1 MTQSALEI
9 LDISHNFGGIRVLS
23 SLNFKVTDGSIVGL
37 LGPNGSGKSTL
48 FNVLSGFIKPAKGD
62 ALLFGR
68 PLNALSVEQRCAQG
82 MLRTFQTPKLFEN
95 MTVLENLMAGA
106 YSQSTGGLLAGMF
119 AFPSARNE
127 MIRMRNMAEGLA
139 SRFGLTAVLQEK
151 AGKLTGGQRRLLEI
165 VRVYATAPKVLMLDE
180 PSTGLSAEEIVQ
192 LMDLLKLF
200 NSEGM
205 TIFLV
210 SHDMHLMS
218 IASEVHVLYFGE
230 LIASGSMEEV
240 KSNALVREVYLGA

>member
-1 MTQSALEI
+1 
-9 LDISHNFGGIRVLS
+9 
-23 SLNFKVTDGSIVGL
+23 
-37 LGPNGSGKSTL
+37 
-48 FNVLSGFIKPAKGD
+48 
-62 ALLFGR
+62 
-68 PLNALSVEQRCAQG
+68 
-82 MLRTFQTPKLFEN
+82 
-95 MTVLENLMAGA
+95 
-106 YSQSTGGLLAGMF
+106 
-119 AFPSARNE
+119 
-127 MIRMRNMAEGLA
+127 
-139 SRFGLTAVLQEK
+139 
-151 AGKLTGGQRRLLEI
+151 
-165 VRVYATAPKVLMLDE
+165 MLDE

-240 KSNALVREVYLGA
+240 KRNPLVREVYLGA